1 MSWFYERFVVPSE
14 INGPITCVRLLG
26 QWSVAA
32 GGIGQADDYLNGL
45 WKAAFLR
52 LPPNLSVRRILMLG
66 FGPGETLKMYAKR
79 FPKASLTVVEIDPVM
94 VDLARRF
101 GHLNG
106 KLIPE
111 IIIADAAE
119 VLPRLQ
125 GQYDLIVLDMFIGN
139 NVGAPTYQEAFIQ
152 NVLQLLRPHGAILMN
167 AYLEPEAIE
176 LWKKH
181 CSIEKRWK
189 HRLNHVTLFRPWG
202 SGIVEDPLPSIYQ
215 HSMTSKEY
223 VEREY
228 GNRRGYSVIHS
239 DGIYGM
245 RRTMPGFVLD
255 HYCGD
260 RDPAVGAR
268 PKGARL
274 TLWQPLTIQPAPSSG
289 WHQFPFGGS
298 RRLTGFAQI
307 PIEGPFHLGWSE
319 HAKRHRARWLKQSEY
334 EVVDADPETYI
345 KMFYTCGKRKSL
357 IDIFSGEVR
366 QKAVAHGDRMT
377 LRVARHRETHEIIAG
392 FASLWIPEIQQTFH
406 VTSFLTPTGQKTSAA
421 VGLVDDC
428 FQIAQARGCR
438 TLEFDGFRTKG
449 DPASWNGFTQFKSQF
464 DVFYVRWPGLWLRW
478 D

>member
-14 INGPITCVRLLG
+14 INGPISCTRLLG
-26 QWSVAA
+26 QWNVTA
-32 GGIGQADDYLNGL
+32 GGVGQADDYLNGL
-45 WKAAFLR
+45 WKDAFPK
-52 LPPNLSVRRILMLG
+52 LPRDLSVRRILMLG

-111 IIIADAAE
+111 IIIGDAAE

-125 GQYDLIVLDMFIGN
+125 GQYDLIVLDMFIGI
-139 NVGAPTYQEAFIQ
+139 NVGVATYQETVIQ
-152 NVLQLLRPHGAILMN
+152 NVLRLLRPHGAILMN
-167 AYLEPEAIE
+167 AYLEPEAIQ

-181 CSIEKRWK
+181 CTIEKRWK
-189 HRLNHVTLFRPWG
+189 YRLNHVTLFRPWG
-202 SGIVEDPLPSIYQ
+202 SGIVGDPLPSIYQ
-215 HSMTSKEY
+215 HSMTCKEY
-223 VEREY
+223 IQREY
-228 GNRRGYSVIHS
+228 GSRPGYEVTHS
-239 DGIYGM
+239 GEVYGI
-245 RRTMPGFVLD
+245 RKRLPGFAFD
-255 HYCGD
+255 HYIGD
-260 RDPAVGAR
+260 SDPAKEGR

-274 TLWQPLTIQPAPSSG
+274 ALWQPITIRPDRSTGWRPCPVPAG
-289 WHQFPFGGS
+289 H
-298 RRLTGFAQI
+298 RLTGFAQI
-307 PIEGPFHLGWSE
+307 PIEGPFHVNWSE
-319 HAKRHRARWLKQSEY
+319 HAKRHRARWLKQTEY

-345 KMFYTCGKRKSL
+345 KIFYTCGKRKSL
-357 IDIFSGEVR
+357 IDIFSEEVR
-366 QKAVAHGDRMT
+366 RKAVAHGERMT

-406 VTSFLTPTGQKTSAA
+406 VTSFLTPAGQKTSAA

-438 TLEFDGFRTKG
+438 TLEFDGFRTQG
-449 DPASWNGFTQFKSQF
+449 DPASWSGFTQFKSQF